1 MSAYTF
7 KVNNPALKS
16 FIEVSK
22 DSDFPI
28 QNLPF
33 GIFSITSTTTTQDA
47 RLGVRVGDFVV
58 DLSELSEISMIDDLE
73 FDHSV
78 FYENMLN
85 PFIELGRKNWR
96 STRGKVSELLQKGSK
111 LDKYIKENKE
121 NTILFPI
128 EKVTMHMPV
137 KVGDYTDFYSSI
149 EHATNLGKLFRPN
162 GDALMPNWKHIPV
175 GYHGRASSIVVSGT
189 EIHRP
194 KGQIKPNEDEP
205 PIFSPCRT
213 LDFELEMAF
222 IVGKSTK
229 LGDSIPIEQ
238 AEDHIF
244 GMVVFNDWSARDIQK
259 WEYVPLGPFLGK
271 SFASSISPWVVTLD
285 ALEPFRV
292 PSPEQD
298 PEVLDYLK
306 YTGDHNFDINLEVD
320 LIPNGGESNTISH
333 SSFKYLY
340 WNMAQQ
346 LTHHTV
352 NGCNVNVGDMCAS
365 GTISGKDEH
374 SYGSLIEI
382 TQGGKQSITLKNGIE
397 RNFIQDNDT
406 IVLRGFCQNDSVRI
420 GFGEV
425 SGKIL
430 PAK

>member
-1 MSAYTF
+1 MSVHTF
-7 KVNNPALKS
+7 KANNPALKS
-16 FIEVSK
+16 FVEVSK

-33 GIFSITSTTTTQDA
+33 GIFSTDNAQDA
-47 RLGVRVGDFVV
+47 RVGIRIGDFVL
-58 DLSELSEISMIDDLE
+58 DMSQLSELNFLGDLN

-78 FYENMLN
+78 FYENILN
-85 PFIELGRKNWR
+85 PFIELGQTNWR
-96 STRGKVSELLQKGSK
+96 ATREKVSELLQVGSDLEQQK
-111 LDKYIKENKE
+111 DSV
-121 NTILFPI
+121 LFPVAN
-128 EKVTMHMPV
+128 VTMHLPV

-162 GDALMPNWKHIPV
+162 AEALMPNWKHIPV
-175 GYHGRASSIVVSGT
+175 GYHGRASSIVISGT

-194 KGQIKPNEDEP
+194 KGQIKPNPDEA
-205 PIFSPCRT
+205 PIFSPCKT

-222 IVGKSTK
+222 IVGKATK
-229 LGDSIPIEQ
+229 LGDSVTVDT

-244 GMVVFNDWSARDIQK
+244 GMTVFNDWSARDIQK

-271 SFASSISPWVVTLD
+271 SFASSMSPWVVTLD

-292 PSPEQD
+292 ASPKQD
-298 PEVLDYLK
+298 SEVLDYLK
-306 YTGDHNFDINLEVD
+306 YTKKHNFNISLEVD
-320 LIPNGGESNTISH
+320 FIPENGEATTISH

-352 NGCNVNVGDMCAS
+352 NGCNINVGDVCAS
-365 GTISGKDEH
+365 GTISGKDEN
-374 SYGSLIEI
+374 SYGSLIEL
-382 TQGGKQSITLKNGIE
+382 TQGGKKMIPLKNGVE
-397 RNFIQDNDT
+397 RKFIQDNDT
-406 IVLRGFCQNDSVRI
+406 IVMRGFCQNDSVRI

>member
-1 MSAYTF
+1 MSAHTF
-7 KVNNPALKS
+7 KANNPALKS
-16 FIEVSK
+16 FVEVAK

-33 GIFSITSTTTTQDA
+33 GIFSTDNQDA
-47 RLGVRVGDFVV
+47 RVGVRIGDFVL
-58 DLSELSEISMIDDLE
+58 DLAELSDSNLLNDLD

-78 FYENMLN
+78 FYESVLN
-85 PFIELGRKNWR
+85 PFIELGQENWR
-96 STRGKVSELLQKGSK
+96 TTREKISELLQEGSDLEK
-111 LDKYIKENKE
+111 QKDKV
-121 NTILFPI
+121 LFPVAN
-128 EKVTMHMPV
+128 VTMHMPV
-137 KVGDYTDFYSSI
+137 QVGDYTDFYSSI

-162 GDALMPNWKHIPV
+162 AEALMPNWKHIPV
-175 GYHGRASSIVVSGT
+175 GYHGRASSIVISGT

-194 KGQIKPNEDEP
+194 KGQIKPNPEEP
-205 PIFSPCRT
+205 PIFSPCKT

-229 LGDSIPIEQ
+229 LGESVTIDT

-271 SFASSISPWVVTLD
+271 SFASSISPWIVTLD

-292 PSPEQD
+292 ESPKQD

-306 YTGDHNFDINLEVD
+306 YTGKHNFNISLEVD
-320 LIPNGGESNTISH
+320 FIPENGEATTISH

-352 NGCNVNVGDMCAS
+352 NGCNINVGDMCAS
-365 GTISGKDEH
+365 GTISGKDEN
-374 SYGSLIEI
+374 SYGSLIEL
-382 TQGGKQSITLKNGIE
+382 TQGGKKMIPLKNGVE
-397 RNFIQDNDT
+397 RKFIQDNDT
-406 IVLRGFCQNDSVRI
+406 IVMRGFCQNDSVRI

>member
-1 MSAYTF
+1 MSAHTF
-7 KVNNPALKS
+7 KANNPALKS
-16 FIEVSK
+16 FVEVAK

-33 GIFSITSTTTTQDA
+33 GIFSTSSQDA
-47 RLGVRVGDFVV
+47 RVGIRIGDFVL
-58 DLSELSEISMIDDLE
+58 DMSELSELNLLGDLN

-78 FYENMLN
+78 FFENVLN
-85 PFIELGRKNWR
+85 PFIELGQENWR
-96 STRGKVSELLQKGSK
+96 ATREKVSELLQTGSDLEK
-111 LDKYIKENKE
+111 QKDKV
-121 NTILFPI
+121 LFPI
-128 EKVTMHMPV
+128 TNVTMHLPV
-137 KVGDYTDFYSSI
+137 KIGDYTDFYSSI
-149 EHATNLGKLFRPN
+149 EHATNLGKLFRPD
-162 GDALMPNWKHIPV
+162 GEPLMPNWKHIPV
-175 GYHGRASSIVVSGT
+175 GYHGRASSIVISGT

-194 KGQIKPNEDEP
+194 KGQIKPNPEEP
-205 PIFSPCRT
+205 PIFSPCKT

-229 LGDSIPIEQ
+229 LGDSVTIDT
-238 AEDHIF
+238 AENHIF

-271 SFASSISPWVVTLD
+271 SFASSMSPWIVTLD
-285 ALEPFRV
+285 ALEAFRV
-292 PSPEQD
+292 ESPEQD

-306 YTGDHNFDINLEVD
+306 YTGKHNFNISLEVD
-320 LIPNGGESNTISH
+320 FIPENGEATTISH

-352 NGCNVNVGDMCAS
+352 NGCNINIGDVCAS
-365 GTISGKDEH
+365 GTISGKDEN
-374 SYGSLIEI
+374 SYGSLAEI
-382 TQGGKQSITLKNGIE
+382 TQGGKKTITLKNGIE
-397 RNFIQDNDT
+397 RKFIQDNDT
-406 IVLRGFCQNDSVRI
+406 IVMRGFCQNDSVRI

>member
-1 MSAYTF
+1 MSAHTF
-7 KVNNPALKS
+7 KANNPALKS
-16 FIEVSK
+16 FVEVSK

-33 GIFSITSTTTTQDA
+33 GIFSTSSQDA
-47 RLGVRVGDFVV
+47 RVGIRIGDFVL
-58 DLSELSEISMIDDLE
+58 DLAELSDSNLLNDLD

-78 FYENMLN
+78 FYENVLN
-85 PFIELGRKNWR
+85 PFIELGQENWR
-96 STRGKVSELLQKGSK
+96 ATREKVSELLQIGSDLEK
-111 LDKYIKENKE
+111 QKDKV
-121 NTILFPI
+121 LFPI
-128 EKVTMHMPV
+128 KNVTMHMPV
-137 KVGDYTDFYSSI
+137 SVGDYTDFYSSI

-162 GDALMPNWKHIPV
+162 AEALMPNWKHIPV
-175 GYHGRASSIVVSGT
+175 GYHGRASSIVISGT

-194 KGQIKPNEDEP
+194 KGQIKPNPDEA
-205 PIFSPCRT
+205 PIFSPCKT

-222 IVGKSTK
+222 IVGKATK
-229 LGDSIPIEQ
+229 LGDSVTVDT

-244 GMVVFNDWSARDIQK
+244 GMTVFNDWSARDIQK

-271 SFASSISPWVVTLD
+271 SFASSMSPWVVTLD

-292 PSPEQD
+292 ASPKQN

-306 YTGDHNFDINLEVD
+306 YTKKHNFNISLEVD
-320 LIPNGGESNTISH
+320 FIPEGGEATTISH

-352 NGCNVNVGDMCAS
+352 NGCNINVGDVCAS
-365 GTISGKDEH
+365 GTISGKDEN
-374 SYGSLIEI
+374 SYGSLIEL
-382 TQGGKQSITLKNGIE
+382 TQGGKKMIPLKNGVE
-397 RNFIQDNDT
+397 RKFIQDNDS
-406 IVLRGFCQNDSVRI
+406 IVMRGFCQNDSVRI

>member
-1 MSAYTF
+1 MSAHTF
-7 KVNNPALKS
+7 KANNPALKS
-16 FIEVSK
+16 FVEVSK

-33 GIFSITSTTTTQDA
+33 GIFSTSNGDA
-47 RLGVRVGDFVV
+47 RVGIRIGDFVL
-58 DLSELSEISMIDDLE
+58 DMSELSELNLINDLD

-78 FYENMLN
+78 FYENVLN
-85 PFIELGRKNWR
+85 PFIELGQENWR
-96 STRGKVSELLQKGSK
+96 ATREKVSELLQAGSDLEK
-111 LDKYIKENKE
+111 QKDKV
-121 NTILFPI
+121 LFPI
-128 EKVTMHMPV
+128 ESVTMHMPV

-162 GDALMPNWKHIPV
+162 AEALMPNWKHIPV
-175 GYHGRASSIVVSGT
+175 GYHGRASSIVISGT
-189 EIHRP
+189 EVHRP

-229 LGDSIPIEQ
+229 LGDSVTIDT
-238 AEDHIF
+238 AEEHIF

-271 SFASSISPWVVTLD
+271 SFASSISPWIVTLD

-292 PSPEQD
+292 ASPEQD

-306 YTGDHNFDINLEVD
+306 YTGNHNFNISLEVD
-320 LIPNGGESNTISH
+320 FIPENGEATTISR

-352 NGCNVNVGDMCAS
+352 NGCNINVGDMCAS
-365 GTISGKDEH
+365 GTISGKDEN

-382 TQGGKQSITLKNGIE
+382 TQGGKKTITLKGGEE
-397 RNFIQDNDT
+397 RKFIQDNDT
-406 IVLRGFCQNDSVRI
+406 IVMRGFCQNENVRI

>member
-1 MSAYTF
+1 MSAHTF
-7 KVNNPALKS
+7 KANNPALKS
-16 FIEVSK
+16 FVEVAK

-33 GIFSITSTTTTQDA
+33 GIFSTDNQDA
-47 RLGVRVGDFVV
+47 RVGVRIGDFVL
-58 DLSELSEISMIDDLE
+58 DLAELSDSNLLNDLD

-78 FYENMLN
+78 FYENVLN
-85 PFIELGRKNWR
+85 PFIELGQENWR
-96 STRGKVSELLQKGSK
+96 ATREKISELLQTGSDLEK
-111 LDKYIKENKE
+111 QKDKVLVPVAN
-121 NTILFPI
+121 
-128 EKVTMHMPV
+128 VTMHMPV
-137 KVGDYTDFYSSI
+137 QVGDYTDFYSSI

-162 GDALMPNWKHIPV
+162 AEALMPNWKHIPV
-175 GYHGRASSIVVSGT
+175 GYHGRASSIVISGT

-229 LGDSIPIEQ
+229 LGESVTIDT

-271 SFASSISPWVVTLD
+271 SFASSISPWIVTLD

-292 PSPEQD
+292 ESPKQD

-306 YTGDHNFDINLEVD
+306 YTGKHNFNISLEVD
-320 LIPNGGESNTISH
+320 FIPENGEATTISH

-352 NGCNVNVGDMCAS
+352 NGCNINVGDMCAS
-365 GTISGKDEH
+365 GTISGKDEN

-382 TQGGKQSITLKNGIE
+382 TQGGKKTLTLKGGEE
-397 RNFIQDNDT
+397 RKFIQDNDT
-406 IVLRGFCQNDSVRI
+406 IVMRGFCQNDSVRI

>member
-1 MSAYTF
+1 MSAHTF
-7 KVNNPALKS
+7 KANNPKLKS
-16 FIEVSK
+16 FVEVAK
-22 DSDFPI
+22 GSDFPI

-33 GIFSITSTTTTQDA
+33 GIFSTSSNNEQDA
-47 RLGVRVGDFVV
+47 RVGVRIGDFVV
-58 DLSELSEISMIDDLE
+58 DLAALSEANLLNDLN

-78 FYENMLN
+78 FYENVLN
-85 PFIELGRKNWR
+85 PFIELGQENWR
-96 STRGKVSELLQKGSK
+96 ATREKISELLQTGSDLEK
-111 LDKYIKENKE
+111 DKDKSLI
-121 NTILFPI
+121 PI
-128 EKVTMHMPV
+128 QNVTMHLPI

-162 GDALMPNWKHIPV
+162 AEALMPNWKHIPV
-175 GYHGRASSIVVSGT
+175 GYHGRASSIVISGT

-194 KGQIKPNEDEP
+194 KGQIKPNPEEA
-205 PIFSPCRT
+205 PIFSPCKT

-229 LGDSIPIEQ
+229 LGDSVTVDT

-244 GMVVFNDWSARDIQK
+244 GMTIFNDWSARDIQK

-271 SFASSISPWVVTLD
+271 SFASSMSPWIVTLD

-292 PSPEQD
+292 ASPKQD

-306 YTGDHNFDINLEVD
+306 YTKKHNFNISLEVD
-320 LIPNGGESNTISH
+320 FIPENEEATTISH

-346 LTHHTV
+346 LTHHTI
-352 NGCNVNVGDMCAS
+352 NGCNINVGDVCAS
-365 GTISGKDEH
+365 GTISGKDEN
-374 SYGSLIEI
+374 SYGSLIEL
-382 TQGGKQSITLKNGIE
+382 TQGGKKIIPLKNGVE
-397 RNFIQDNDT
+397 RKFIQDNDA
-406 IVLRGFCQNDSVRI
+406 IVMRGFCQNEEVRI

-425 SGKIL
+425 TGKIL

>member
-1 MSAYTF
+1 MSAHTF
-7 KVNNPALKS
+7 KANNPALKS
-16 FIEVSK
+16 FIEVAK

-33 GIFSITSTTTTQDA
+33 GIFSPSSDSTQDA
-47 RLGVRVGDFVV
+47 RVGIRIGDFVL
-58 DLSELSEISMIDDLE
+58 DMSELSELNLINDLG

-78 FYENMLN
+78 FFENVLN
-85 PFIELGRKNWR
+85 PFIELGQKNWR
-96 STRGKVSELLQKGSK
+96 ATREKVSELLQTGSDLEEHK
-111 LDKYIKENKE
+111 DKV
-121 NTILFPI
+121 LFPI
-128 EKVTMHMPV
+128 ESVTMHMPV

-194 KGQIKPNEDEP
+194 KGQIKPNEEEP
-205 PIFSPCRT
+205 PIFSPCKT

-229 LGDSIPIEQ
+229 LGDSIPITE
-238 AEDHIF
+238 AENHIF

-292 PSPEQD
+292 ASPEQE
-298 PEVLDYLK
+298 PEVLEYLK
-306 YTGDHNFDINLEVD
+306 YTGDHNFNINLEVD
-320 LIPNGGESNTISH
+320 LIPNGGESTTISH

-346 LTHHTV
+346 LTHHTI

-365 GTISGKDEH
+365 GTISGKDEN

-382 TQGGKQSITLKNGIE
+382 TQGGKQTIKLKNGEE
-397 RNFIQDNDT
+397 RKFIQDNDT
-406 IVLRGFCQNDSVRI
+406 IVMRGFCQNDSVRI

>member
-1 MSAYTF
+1 MSAHTF
-7 KVNNPALKS
+7 KANNPALKS
-16 FIEVSK
+16 FVEVAK

-33 GIFSITSTTTTQDA
+33 GIFSTSNGDA
-47 RLGVRVGDFVV
+47 RVGIRIGDFVL
-58 DLSELSEISMIDDLE
+58 DMSELSELNLINDLD

-78 FYENMLN
+78 FYESILN
-85 PFIELGRKNWR
+85 PFIELGQQNWR
-96 STRGKVSELLQKGSK
+96 ATREKVSELLQAGSDLEK
-111 LDKYIKENKE
+111 QKDSV
-121 NTILFPI
+121 LFPI
-128 EKVTMHMPV
+128 SSVTMHMPV

-162 GDALMPNWKHIPV
+162 AEALMPNWKHIPV
-175 GYHGRASSIVVSGT
+175 GYHGRASSIVISGT
-189 EIHRP
+189 EVHRP

-205 PIFSPCRT
+205 PIFSPCKT

-229 LGDSIPIEQ
+229 LGDSVTIDT

-271 SFASSISPWVVTLD
+271 SFASSMSPWIVTLD

-292 PSPEQD
+292 ASPEQD
-298 PEVLDYLK
+298 PEVLEYLK
-306 YTGDHNFDINLEVD
+306 YTKKHNFNISLEVD
-320 LIPNGGESNTISH
+320 FIPENGEATTISH

-352 NGCNVNVGDMCAS
+352 NGCNINVGDMCAS
-365 GTISGKDEH
+365 GTISGKDEN

-382 TQGGKQSITLKNGIE
+382 TQGGKKTITLKNGVE
-397 RNFIQDNDT
+397 RKFIQDNDT
-406 IVLRGFCQNDSVRI
+406 IVMRGFCQNDSVRI